1 VGAVDGVLHL
11 AGLADLQYVAQVRR
25 VGSLCY
31 ALRLAVL
38 YAVSPT
44 QRTRALVGRWA
55 AHDSAKKS
63 FEFSALF
70 GSFSRILIRIIF
82 SARNSYAAPTP
93 SAARRSSQSL
103 QFVLGVSYKPIAE
116 FVDQLNR

>member
-1 VGAVDGVLHL
+1 MCDPVTDRTLHEPPTFTVDSSSISQVGAVDGVLHL

-70 GSFSRILIRIIF
+70 PAF
-82 SARNSYAAPTP
+82 
-93 SAARRSSQSL
+93 
-103 QFVLGVSYKPIAE
+103 
-116 FVDQLNR
+116 